1 MGEKSAVGSC
11 EEADLRSEIFMSQEV
26 IGEYL
31 SVGCDL
37 CQMLGSGSFC
47 QRSFTESVLRL
58 FALLRVIVE
67 GSRMTSLASVTLSGA
82 KGLNGPDS
90 SRSSE

>member
-1 MGEKSAVGSC
+1 
-11 EEADLRSEIFMSQEV
+11 MSREV

-47 QRSFTESVLRL
+47 QRSFTELVLRL
-58 FALLRVIVE
+58 FAEFTLSTFASLSVDSANVLRVTVE
-67 GSRMTSLASVTLSGA
+67 GFRMTSLASVTLSGA